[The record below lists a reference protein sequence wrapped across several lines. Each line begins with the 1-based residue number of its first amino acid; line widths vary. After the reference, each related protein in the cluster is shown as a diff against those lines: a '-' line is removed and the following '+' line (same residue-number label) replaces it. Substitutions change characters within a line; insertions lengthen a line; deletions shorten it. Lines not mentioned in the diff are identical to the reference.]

1 MKIRKKTF
9 PHKIHGSARVLV
21 GLLFCLLIAL
31 TVSTA
36 AAAGMHNTIQEY
48 DGAGTCIV
56 CHQQAGEDF
65 VTSIHNTWLGTA
77 EYIDGKN
84 GTQTGKLVGVN
95 DFCIGVKSNEALCGN
110 CHAGYGLLEND
121 FSIEQIDCLI
131 CHAPDYKKTAS
142 GPDPSINAT
151 DAARNVGQPTREM
164 CLRCHA
170 TAGGGDNN
178 KRGDLELAMGALNIS
193 KDLDVH
199 MSAGMTCQDCHTFI
213 DHHVSGRGMDLRVDD
228 TDVLVSC
235 DNEKCHGPMPHVN
248 GSTYNQ
254 HTDRIYCTTCHIT
267 AYGKVHTVE
276 MSRDWE
282 HRTPNEDNALNTK
295 MYTPTYVR
303 ESNPAPIQVWWNRR
317 SEIMDLADP
326 VVFDSDGVLVMA
338 KPVGGIDDPVSKI
351 YASRLHLGR
360 QPWDGTYLLSFRT
373 MTVLLSDNMTQALF
387 DSTGKI
393 YDPIEYVDTIR
404 YMGLFHGVS
413 PKDEAL
419 ICDDCHED
427 HMIDFESLG
436 YEVEKDASGNLIKAT
451 KPGES
456 LNLADLSSEDTQK
469 EDGTTDNTTQSTS
482 TPGFGIVS
490 ALCGFLAIVCLQLR
504 RK

>member
-1 MKIRKKTF
+1 MKNRKITIPDKIRE
-9 PHKIHGSARVLV
+9 SAGVLV
-21 GLLFCLLIAL
+21 VLLFCLLIAS

-77 EYIDGKN
+77 EYIEGKN
-84 GTQTGKLVGVN
+84 GTQTGKLTSVN
-95 DFCIGVKSNEALCGN
+95 DFCIAVKSNEALCGN
-110 CHAGYGLLEND
+110 CHTGYGLLEYD

-151 DAARNVGQPTREM
+151 EAARNVGMPTLEM

-178 KRGDLELAMGALNIS
+178 KRGDLELAMGALNVS
-193 KDLDVH
+193 EDLDVH

-228 TDVLVSC
+228 TDVVVSC
-235 DNEKCHGPMPHVN
+235 DNEGCHDPMPHAN
-248 GSTYNQ
+248 GSTYNE

-326 VVFDSDGVLVMA
+326 VVFNSDGVLVMA
-338 KPVGGIDDPVSKI
+338 KPSGGIDDPASKI

-360 QPWDGTYLLSFRT
+360 QPWDGTYLLPFVT
-373 MTVLLSDNMTQALF
+373 MTVLMQDNMTQALF
-387 DSTGKI
+387 ESTGKI
-393 YDPIEYVDTIR
+393 YDPIEYVDTNR
-404 YMGLFHGVS
+404 YMGIFHGVS
-413 PKDEAL
+413 PKEDAL
-419 ICDDCHED
+419 ICDDCHVD
-427 HMIDFESLG
+427 HMIDFEALG
-436 YEVEKDASGNLIKAT
+436 YEVEKDASGNLVSAT

-456 LNLADLSSEDTQK
+456 LNLADLSSDDTQK
-469 EDGTTDNTTQSTS
+469 EDTETQSTS
-482 TPGFGIVS
+482 TPGFGVVS

>member
-1 MKIRKKTF
+1 MKTIKKTI
-9 PHKIHGSARVLV
+9 PNKIQESARVLIV
-21 GLLFCLLIAL
+21 LLFYLLLAS

-36 AAAGMHNTIQEY
+36 AAGMHATIQEY

-77 EYIDGKN
+77 KYIDGKN
-84 GTQTGKLVGVN
+84 GTQTGKLIGVN
-95 DFCIGVKSNEALCGN
+95 DFCVGVKSNEALCGK

-121 FSIEQIDCLI
+121 FSIEQLDCLI
-131 CHAPDYKKTAS
+131 CHAPDYKKTVS
-142 GPDPSINAT
+142 GPDPSINST
-151 DAARNVGQPTREM
+151 KAARNVGQPTREM

-193 KDLDVH
+193 EELDVH

-213 DHHVSGRGMDLRVDD
+213 DHHVSGRGMDLRIDD
-228 TDVLVSC
+228 TDFVVSC
-235 DNEKCHGPMPHVN
+235 DNEECHGPMPHAN

-267 AYGKVHTVE
+267 AYGKVQTAE

-282 HRTPNEDNALNTK
+282 HRTYNDEKK
-295 MYTPTYVR
+295 MYSPTLVR

-317 SEIMDLADP
+317 SQIMDLADP
-326 VVFDSDGVLVMA
+326 VVFDSDGVVVMA
-338 KPVGGIDDPVSKI
+338 KPAGGIDDQTSMI

-360 QPWDGTYLLSFRT
+360 QPFDGTYLLPFRT
-373 MTVLLSDNMTQALF
+373 TTVFMSDNMTQALF
-387 DSTGKI
+387 ESTGKI
-393 YDPIEYVDTIR
+393 YDPIKYVDTNR

-413 PKDEAL
+413 PKEEAL
-419 ICDDCHED
+419 ICDDCHVD
-427 HMIDFESLG
+427 HKIDFEALG
-436 YEVEKDASGNLIKAT
+436 YEVEKDASGNLISAT

-456 LNLADLSSEDTQK
+456 LNLADLSSDDTQK
-469 EDGTTDNTTQSTS
+469 MDTEAESTS
-482 TPGFGIVS
+482 TPGFGVVS

>member
-1 MKIRKKTF
+1 MKRTEKKTF
-9 PHKIHGSARVLV
+9 SHKTRGSPRVRV
-21 GLLFCLLIAL
+21 ILLFCLLVASTL
-31 TVSTA
+31 STA
-36 AAAGMHNTIQEY
+36 TAGMMHNTIKEY

-56 CHQQAGEDF
+56 CHQQEGEDF

-84 GTQTGKLVGVN
+84 GTQTGKLIGIN
-95 DFCIGVKSNEALCGN
+95 DFCISVESNEALCGN

-170 TAGGGDNN
+170 TASGGDNN
-178 KRGDLELAMGALNIS
+178 KRGDLELAMGELNIS
-193 KDLDVH
+193 EDLDIH
-199 MSAGMTCQDCHTFI
+199 MNAGMTCLDCHTFI

-228 TDVLVSC
+228 TDVMVSC
-235 DNEKCHGPMPHVN
+235 DDEKCHGTMPHAN

-267 AYGKVHTVE
+267 AYGKVQTAE
-276 MSRDWE
+276 ISRDWE
-282 HRTPNEDNALNTK
+282 HRTPNDDNALQTK
-295 MYTPTYVR
+295 MYTPTFVR
-303 ESNPAPIQVWWNRR
+303 ESNPAPTQVWWNRR

-326 VVFDSDGVLVMA
+326 VVFDSDGVVVMA
-338 KPVGGIDDPVSKI
+338 KPAGGIDDPASKI
-351 YASRLHLGR
+351 YASRIHLGR
-360 QPWDGTYLLSFRT
+360 QPWDGTYLLPFRT
-373 MTVLLSDNMTQALF
+373 MTVLMSDNMTQALF
-387 DSTGKI
+387 ESTGKI
-393 YDPIEYVDTIR
+393 YDPIQYVDAKR
-404 YMGLFHGVS
+404 YMGIFHGVS

-419 ICDDCHED
+419 ICEDCHED
-427 HMIDFESLG
+427 HMIDFEALG
-436 YEVEKDASGNLIKAT
+436 YEVEKDTSGSLIKAT

-456 LNLADLSSEDTQK
+456 LNLADLSPANNLKEDT
-469 EDGTTDNTTQSTS
+469 ETQSTS

-490 ALCGFLAIVCLQLR
+490 ALCGFLAIICLQLR